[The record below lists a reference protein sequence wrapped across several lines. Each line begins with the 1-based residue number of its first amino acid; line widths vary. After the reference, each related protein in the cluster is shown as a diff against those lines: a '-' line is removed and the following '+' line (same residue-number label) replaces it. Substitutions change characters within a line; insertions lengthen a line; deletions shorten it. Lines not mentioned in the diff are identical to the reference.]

1 MRKIIF
7 WLSHLSLGSCFLKYQ
22 MCLYQPKTDE
32 KPSLAHGFQ
41 KQFTHSKHLQ
51 SCRIYWRFGVR
62 EKKCLYYKNVDNS
75 SKNTKASNW
84 TLASVILYSDILWP
98 STPGELPLTFP
109 LRAPPLILTLLFLCL
124 SLFLSALVFLLSP
137 SFTEIIYPFVS
148 YWTVHLGSFK
158 RASFLGPTLYSKGL
172 NQGIAPRK
180 DSSLP
185 TKFLPVL
192 MITFQSHYQ
201 RLEAD

>member
-1 MRKIIF
+1 
-7 WLSHLSLGSCFLKYQ
+7 

-62 EKKCLYYKNVDNS
+62 EKKCLYYKNVENI
-75 SKNTKASNW
+75 SKNTKTSNW
-84 TLASVILYSDILWP
+84 TLASVILHSDILWP
-98 STPGELPLTFP
+98 STPGEFTHTFP
-109 LRAPPLILTLLFLCL
+109 LRAPPLILALLFLSL

-137 SFTEIIYPFVS
+137 SFTNIIYPFVS

-158 RASFLGPTLYSKGL
+158 HPSFLGPTLYSKGL
-172 NQGIAPRK
+172 NQGIVPRK
-180 DSSLP
+180 DSALP